1 MQRFMAY
8 ALLLYVII
16 FALGMNFVLAG
27 ISLGL
32 LGSELLLFA
41 FVTLLP
47 ALFLLIYK
55 FRFNISSLEAH
66 ERALHVLIYLSLAI
80 AVVVTAVLIV
90 PTIYS

>member
-1 MQRFMAY
+1 MAY
-8 ALLLYVII
+8 ALLIYVVIL
-16 FALGMNFVLAG
+16 ALGMNFVLTG

-47 ALFLLIYK
+47 ALFLLLYR
-55 FRFNISSLEAH
+55 FRFNIGNLERY
-66 ERALHVLIYLSLAI
+66 EKALHILIYVSLAI
-80 AVVVTAVLIV
+80 DVVMISVFIV